1 MADRSKPRRGSMGYS
16 PRKRANRQFSRI
28 SSWPESDSSEIRVQG
43 FAGWKAGMT
52 HVLIRDNNP
61 HSPSAQQE
69 VRKAVT
75 VIEAPPMS
83 VLAVRGYRMTPYG
96 MQTAGEAWHDSD
108 GGPEGLMPRLANQ
121 SRGERDAEEGRKPSK
136 RAGRIPV
143 REGSSPEEA
152 LKALREA
159 DLCEVRMI
167 VSTQPALVKSVS
179 SKTPEIMEVALAGG
193 DNAAKLDWAEEKMGG
208 TITLDD
214 VYQTGQEIDV
224 AGVTKGKG
232 WQGSIKRWGIKLL
245 SHKNSKRR
253 RQGGN
258 MGDFGTRYVRKTI
271 RQAGQVGYHNRTELN
286 KRILRISDPGES
298 DITPAGGFLNYGEVT
313 NPYMLI
319 QGSLPGPSKRM
330 LRFRDAIRP
339 RATKPEVD
347 ITYVSTSSKQGA

>member
-1 MADRSKPRRGSMGYS
+1 
-16 PRKRANRQFSRI
+16 
-28 SSWPESDSSEIRVQG
+28 
-43 FAGWKAGMT
+43 
-52 HVLIRDNNP
+52 
-61 HSPSAQQE
+61 
-69 VRKAVT
+69 
-75 VIEAPPMS
+75 
-83 VLAVRGYRMTPYG
+83 MTPYG
-96 MQTAGEAWHDSD
+96 MQTAGEAWYDSD
-108 GGPEGLMPRLANQ
+108 GSPEGLMPRLANQ

-143 REGSSPEEA
+143 REASSPQEA

-159 DLCEVRMI
+159 DLCEVRLI
-167 VSTQPALVKSVS
+167 VCTQPTLVKSVS
-179 SKTPEIMEVALAGG
+179 SKTPEIMEVALSGG
-193 DNAAKLDWAEEKMGG
+193 DNAAKLDWAEERLGG
-208 TITLDD
+208 SITLDD
-214 VYQTGQEIDV
+214 VYQTGQEVDV
-224 AGVTKGKG
+224 VGVTKGKG

-286 KRILRISDPGES
+286 KRILRISNPGES

-319 QGSLPGPSKRM
+319 QGSLPGPSKRT

-339 RATKPEVD
+339 RAAKPEVD